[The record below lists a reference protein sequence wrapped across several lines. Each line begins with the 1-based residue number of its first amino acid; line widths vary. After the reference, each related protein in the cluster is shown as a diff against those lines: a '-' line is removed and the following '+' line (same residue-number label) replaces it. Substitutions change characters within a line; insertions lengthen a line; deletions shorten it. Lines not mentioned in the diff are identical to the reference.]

1 MITVNLNKMPI
12 VEMHFGNK
20 PNDKDVKIWL
30 NKCQSIINQEL
41 KFVVVSTF
49 DESYQFS
56 QKGRKLQNEFYKSVF
71 NDLKK
76 YCLAMLRVTEAPKI
90 IKKVEAPSL
99 KKNYHSNVLL

>member
-41 KFVVVSTF
+41 KFVVV
-49 DESYQFS
+49 D
-56 QKGRKLQNEFYKSVF
+56 R
-71 NDLKK
+71 
-76 YCLAMLRVTEAPKI
+76 KI
-90 IKKVEAPSL
+90 II
-99 KKNYHSNVLL
+99 VL